1 MIRAFL
7 GSVSFLT
14 ILPAR
19 GKLSL
24 WSLRLFPLVGT
35 LIGLVLGSVWVLL
48 ESFLSPSAVAGV
60 LTVLDAVITGGLH
73 LDAVC
78 DSGDGLSGHMDRQ
91 SRLAA
96 MADPRVGAFGVIW
109 LGSFELIRY
118 VALDS
123 SIAKV
128 LAMGICYGISR
139 SIMALASI
147 LLRGAKSDS
156 IISAFTGAIDR
167 PYRLESTLFIGLQVG
182 VLVGLA
188 VFDDGWRAV
197 LAIALGVVGSIAILV
212 RAKTTV
218 GGVTGDIVGAAG
230 IAFEVIFLLIRFG

>member
-1 MIRAFL
+1 MISAFL

-14 ILPAR
+14 IVPAR

-24 WSLRLFPLVGT
+24 LSLRLFPVVGAA
-35 LIGLVLGSVWVLL
+35 IGLVLGSVWVLL
-48 ESFLSPSAVAGV
+48 GNFLSPSAVAGV

-78 DSGDGLSGHMDRQ
+78 DSGDGLSGHMDSK

-123 SIAKV
+123 SMAKV
-128 LAMGICYGISR
+128 LAMGVGYGISR
-139 SIMALASI
+139 SIMALAST
-147 LLRGAKSDS
+147 LLPGAKSDS

-167 PYRLESTLFIGLQVG
+167 PYRLKLTLFIGTQVA
-182 VLVGLA
+182 LLFGLA
-188 VFDDGWRAV
+188 VFDGGWRAV
-197 LAIALGVVGSIAILV
+197 LAIALGVVGSIAILA
-212 RAKTTV
+212 RAKTTI

-230 IAFEVIFLLIRFG
+230 IAFEVIFFLVRLR